1 MRRSLPI
8 LRCPKRTSATRIVGG
23 WVSRSVTIPSMNR
36 SLVLRW
42 CAAALLAFFAGS
54 LAAQQP
60 APPRSVRTPASQ
72 GVFLV
77 FPFENDGAN
86 PRLDWLCEGLEELTI
101 QRLSAAGQQVYSH
114 AGRTTELDRYG
125 LPPSAKFSHATMLRI
140 GADLDAD
147 FVVFGKFASD
157 GKSLTVETQLLRV
170 SPTALSKPVRESGP
184 LESLMELH
192 ERLAWK
198 LLAANDKGFSLNLA
212 EFSKLQRPLRLD
224 AFEHYIRGLLANE
237 DETRIRELKE
247 SAKLEPEWPEPAL
260 ALGLVYFSK
269 RDCDSTLPWLARVP
283 AGNSR
288 GAEAMFTAGVCRLL
302 MNQPEKAE
310 EAFLSLQNNLKNDLV
325 AGAELPEILNNLA
338 LAQAR
343 RGNTTAAASGLLR
356 ALDLDP
362 EEDDY
367 PFNLGLLY
375 LRGNDATTA
384 AKYFREASDREPE
397 NPDDRALLIYSLEK
411 AGNKSEAGE
420 ERNAAIEALGPNAL
434 PPVKPETFAR
444 LDRIVTELDVATL
457 QLRVASHNA
466 TSTGAATPTATAAT
480 VSPSS
485 LVRQGRQELAAG
497 RLDAAE
503 ADFRAALASAP
514 KEASAHRGLAE
525 VLRRRNKRTEAV
537 QELQAALE
545 LRDSAV
551 DRTTLARIYLEQ
563 RKPDLAKAEL
573 ARALKLAPNYAEA
586 RQLQEHLQNGKSA
599 ATP

>member
-1 MRRSLPI
+1 MIRSFALPWR
-8 LRCPKRTSATRIVGG
+8 LAV
-23 WVSRSVTIPSMNR
+23 
-36 SLVLRW
+36 VLAL
-42 CAAALLAFFAGS
+42 CAVAA
-54 LAAQQP
+54 AAQQP
-60 APPRSVRTPASQ
+60 ATTRAVRAPASQ
-72 GVFLV
+72 GIFLV
-77 FPFENDGAN
+77 FPFENEGAN

-125 LPPSAKFSHATMLRI
+125 LPPAAKFSHATMLRI
-140 GADLDAD
+140 AADLDAD
-147 FVVFGKFASD
+147 FVVFGKFSSD
-157 GKSLTVETQLLRV
+157 GESLSVETHLLRV
-170 SPTALSKPVRESGP
+170 SPTALSAPVRETGP
-184 LESLMELH
+184 LESLMELQ

-198 LLAANDKGFSLNLA
+198 LLAANDKRFPLNLA
-212 EFSKLQRPLRLD
+212 EFFKLQRPLRLD
-224 AFEHYIRGLLANE
+224 AFEHYIRGVLANE
-237 DETRIRELKE
+237 DETRIRELRE
-247 SAKLEPEWPEPAL
+247 SVKLEPDWPEPAL

-269 RDCDSTLPWLARVP
+269 RDCDSALPWLARVP

-288 GAEAMFTAGVCRLL
+288 GAEAMFTTGVCRLL
-302 MNQPEKAE
+302 MNQPDKAE

-343 RGNTTAAASGLLR
+343 RGNTTSAASGLLR
-356 ALDLDP
+356 SLDLDP

-397 NPDDRALLIYSLEK
+397 NPEDRALLIYSLEK
-411 AGNKSEAGE
+411 AGNKSEATE
-420 ERNAAIEALGPNAL
+420 ERNAALEALGPNAL

-444 LDRIVTELDVATL
+444 LDRIVTELDIATL
-457 QLRVASHNA
+457 QLQVASHNA
-466 TSTGAATPTATAAT
+466 TSVTASLPAATSETA
-480 VSPSS
+480 SPSA
-485 LVRQGRQELAAG
+485 LVRKGRQELAAG

-503 ADFRAALASAP
+503 AGFRAALASAP

-525 VLRRRNKRTEAV
+525 VLRRRNKRDEAV

-545 LRDSAV
+545 QRDSAV

-573 ARALKLAPNYAEA
+573 ARALKLAPNYTEA
-586 RQLQEHLQNGKSA
+586 RQLQERLQNGKSA

>member
-1 MRRSLPI
+1 MIRTLALPW
-8 LRCPKRTSATRIVGG
+8 GF
-23 WVSRSVTIPSMNR
+23 
-36 SLVLRW
+36 
-42 CAAALLAFFAGS
+42 AALLAVCAG
-54 LAAQQP
+54 ATTAQQL
-60 APPRSVRTPASQ
+60 APPRAVRAPASQ
-72 GVFLV
+72 GIFLV

-101 QRLSAAGQQVYSH
+101 QRLSAAGQQVFSH

-147 FVVFGKFASD
+147 YVVFGKFSSD

-170 SPTALSKPVRESGP
+170 NPTALSSPVRETGP

-198 LLAANDKGFSLNLA
+198 LLAANDKGFPLNLA
-212 EFSKLQRPLRLD
+212 DFSKLQRPPRLD
-224 AFEHYIRGLLANE
+224 AFEHYIRGLLASE
-237 DETRIRELKE
+237 DDARIRELRE
-247 SAKLEPEWPEPAL
+247 SAKLEPDWPEPAL
-260 ALGLVYFSK
+260 ALGQVYFSK
-269 RDCDSTLPWLARVP
+269 RDCDLALPWLARVP

-288 GAEAMFTAGVCRLL
+288 GAQAMFATGVCRLL

-310 EAFLSLQNNLKNDLV
+310 EAFLTLQSSLKNDLV

-343 RGNTTAAASGLLR
+343 RGNNSSAASGLLR

-397 NPDDRALLIYSLEK
+397 NPDDRALLIYALEK
-411 AGNKSEAGE
+411 SGNKSEAAE
-420 ERNAAIEALGPNAL
+420 ERNAAVEALGPNSL
-434 PPVKPETFAR
+434 PPVKPETFSR
-444 LDRIVTELDVATL
+444 LDRVVTELDVATL
-457 QLRVASHNA
+457 QLQVASHGTATASA
-466 TSTGAATPTATAAT
+466 TSTPATAAAA
-480 VSPSS
+480 SPSA
-485 LVRQGRQELAAG
+485 LVRKGRQEQVAG

-503 ADFRAALASAP
+503 ADFRAALVAAP

-525 VLRRRNKRTEAV
+525 VLRRRNKRNEAI

-545 LRDSAV
+545 QRDSAV

-586 RQLQEHLQNGKSA
+586 RQLQEHLQNGKSGSM
-599 ATP
+599 P

>member
-1 MRRSLPI
+1 MIRTLALP
-8 LRCPKRTSATRIVGG
+8 
-23 WVSRSVTIPSMNR
+23 
-36 SLVLRW
+36 W
-42 CAAALLAFFAGS
+42 CFAALLAVCAG
-54 LAAQQP
+54 AATAQQP
-60 APPRSVRTPASQ
+60 AAPHAVRVPASQ
-72 GVFLV
+72 GIFLV
-77 FPFENDGAN
+77 FPFESDGAN

-147 FVVFGKFASD
+147 FVVFGKFTSD

-170 SPTALSKPVRESGP
+170 NPTALSSPVRENGP

-198 LLAANDKGFSLNLA
+198 LLAANDKGFPLNLA
-212 EFSKLQRPLRLD
+212 DFSKLQRPLRLD
-224 AFEHYIRGLLANE
+224 AFEHYIRGLLASE
-237 DETRIRELKE
+237 DDARIRELRE
-247 SAKLEPEWPEPAL
+247 SAKLEPDWPEPAL
-260 ALGLVYFSK
+260 ALGQVYFSK
-269 RDCDSTLPWLARVP
+269 RDCDSALPWLARVP

-288 GAEAMFTAGVCRLL
+288 GAQAMFATGVCRLL

-310 EAFLSLQNNLKNDLV
+310 EAFLTLQSSLKNDLV
-325 AGAELPEILNNLA
+325 AGAELPEILNDLA

-343 RGNTTAAASGLLR
+343 RGNTTSAASGLLR

-384 AKYFREASDREPE
+384 TKYFREASDREPD
-397 NPDDRALLIYSLEK
+397 NPDDRALLIYALEK
-411 AGNKSEAGE
+411 SGNKSEAAE
-420 ERNAAIEALGPNAL
+420 ERSAANDALGPNAL
-434 PPVKPETFAR
+434 PPVKPETFSR

-457 QLRVASHNA
+457 QLQVASHDTATANA
-466 TSTGAATPTATAAT
+466 TSTAATATAA
-480 VSPSS
+480 SPSA
-485 LVRQGRQELAAG
+485 LVRKGRQELVAG

-503 ADFRAALASAP
+503 ADFRAALVAAP

-525 VLRRRNKRTEAV
+525 VMRRKNKRNEAI

-545 LRDSAV
+545 QRDSAV

-586 RQLQEHLQNGKSA
+586 RQLQEHLQNGKSGS
-599 ATP
+599 TP